1 MSEKIDVLIIGAGPA
16 GVAAG
21 IGAKREGAENV
32 VVIERD
38 WDLGGIL
45 QQCIHPG
52 FGLRTFKEELT
63 GPEYMHR
70 FIQQAHE
77 AGVEFRTNTM
87 VFQIDAPSLP
97 PFNSPLG
104 RGDERVAG
112 VLASPV
118 QGEVAEGRRGRNIA
132 QGEVSES
139 RRSRSGVTVWTMN
152 KERGIESLNP
162 SAIVLT
168 MGCRERPLGAIRIP
182 GTRPAGIYTAGTA
195 QRFVNMEG
203 YMPGK
208 RAVILGSGD
217 IGLIMARRMIWEG
230 ATVEGVYEVMS
241 WPGGLRR
248 NIAQCLDDYGIP
260 FHLRTTV
267 TRIHGN
273 DRLEGVT
280 VAEVDDHMT
289 PIAGTERYVECDT
302 LLLAIGLIPENEL
315 SRMAGVEI
323 HPVTG
328 GPVVNDLLQTSNPA
342 IFAAGNVVIVYDLV
356 DNVSDEGLIAG
367 ANAAKF
373 AAGKISP
380 SARIPVKGGENVRLY
395 SPQIVTGETDA
406 TIFMRVTHPIE
417 EACRVFAVCDNGAE
431 LYSQR
436 LRYARPGEMNEV
448 RINAEKLRGAGKV
461 SGITID
467 IQAVKK

>member
-1 MSEKIDVLIIGAGPA
+1 MSERIDVLIIGAGPA

-21 IGAKREGAENV
+21 IGARREGAEK
-32 VVIERD
+32 VIVLERD

-87 VFQIDAPSLP
+87 VFQIDKDT
-97 PFNSPLG
+97 N
-104 RGDERVAG
+104 
-112 VLASPV
+112 
-118 QGEVAEGRRGRNIA
+118 
-132 QGEVSES
+132 
-139 RRSRSGVTVWTMN
+139 TVWTMN
-152 KERGIESLNP
+152 KERGIEALNP

-230 ATVEGVYEVMS
+230 AEVEGVYEVMS

-267 TRIHGN
+267 TKIHGQ

-280 VAEVDDHMT
+280 VAEVDEHMT
-289 PIAGTERYVECDT
+289 PVKGTERFVACDT

-315 SRMAGVEI
+315 SRMAGVDI

-328 GPVVNDLLQTSNPA
+328 GPVVNDLLQTTNPA

-367 ANAAKF
+367 AGAAKF
-373 AAGKISP
+373 AAGKIP
-380 SARIPVKGGENVRLY
+380 ADAKRIPVKGGQNVRLY
-395 SPQIVTGETDA
+395 SPQFVTCEADS
-406 TIFMRVTHPIE
+406 TIFMRVTHPVE
-417 EACRVFAVCDNGAE
+417 QACRVFAVADDGTE

-448 RINAEKLRGAGKV
+448 KLKADNLKAM
-461 SGITID
+461 SLNEITID
-467 IQAVKK
+467 IQPV

>member
-1 MSEKIDVLIIGAGPA
+1 MNNNIDVLIIGAGPA

-21 IGAKREGAENV
+21 IGAKQEGAKNV

-70 FIQQAHE
+70 FIKQAHE
-77 AGVEFRTNTM
+77 IGVEFRTNTM
-87 VFQIDAPSLP
+87 VFQIDKS
-97 PFNSPLG
+97 N
-104 RGDERVAG
+104 
-112 VLASPV
+112 
-118 QGEVAEGRRGRNIA
+118 N
-132 QGEVSES
+132 
-139 RRSRSGVTVWTMN
+139 TVWTMN

-162 SAIVLT
+162 RSIVLT

-203 YMPGK
+203 FMPGK

-230 ATVEGVYEVMS
+230 AEVEGVYEVMS

-260 FHLRTTV
+260 FHLKTTV
-267 TRIHGN
+267 TKIHGA

-280 VAEVDDHMT
+280 VAEVDDKMT
-289 PIAGTERYVECDT
+289 PIKGTERFIECDT

-315 SRMAGVEI
+315 SRMAGIEI
-323 HPVTG
+323 HKVTG
-328 GPVVNDLLQTSNPA
+328 GPVVNDLLQTTNPG

-356 DNVSDEGLIAG
+356 DNVSDEGLLAG
-367 ANAAKF
+367 KNAAKF
-373 AAGKISP
+373 AAGAISQDIK
-380 SARIPVKGGENVRLY
+380 RIPVKGGENVRLF
-395 SPQIVTGETDA
+395 SPQFVTGETDT

-417 EACRVFAVCDNGAE
+417 QPCKVFASND

-448 RINAEKLRGAGKV
+448 KIKAEQIKALPDLQE
-461 SGITID
+461 IIID
-467 IQAVKK
+467 IQPV

>member
-1 MSEKIDVLIIGAGPA
+1 MSERIDVLIIGAGPA

-21 IGAKREGAENV
+21 IGARREGAEK
-32 VVIERD
+32 VIVLERD

-87 VFQIDAPSLP
+87 VFQIDKDT
-97 PFNSPLG
+97 N
-104 RGDERVAG
+104 
-112 VLASPV
+112 
-118 QGEVAEGRRGRNIA
+118 
-132 QGEVSES
+132 
-139 RRSRSGVTVWTMN
+139 TVWTMN
-152 KERGIESLNP
+152 KERGIEALNP

-182 GTRPAGIYTAGTA
+182 GTRPSGIYTAGTA

-230 ATVEGVYEVMS
+230 AEVEGVYEVMS

-267 TRIHGN
+267 TKIHGQ

-280 VAEVDDHMT
+280 VAEVDEHMT
-289 PIAGTERYVECDT
+289 PVKGTERFVACDT

-315 SRMAGVEI
+315 SRMAGVDI

-328 GPVVNDLLQTSNPA
+328 GPVVNDLLQTTNPA

-367 ANAAKF
+367 AGAAKF
-373 AAGKISP
+373 AAGKIP
-380 SARIPVKGGENVRLY
+380 ADAKRIPVKGGQNVRLY
-395 SPQIVTGETDA
+395 SPQFVTCEADS
-406 TIFMRVTHPIE
+406 TIFMRVTHPVE
-417 EACRVFAVCDNGAE
+417 QACRVFAVSDDGTE

-448 RINAEKLRGAGKV
+448 KLKADNLKAM
-461 SGITID
+461 SLNEITID
-467 IQAVKK
+467 IQPV

>member
-1 MSEKIDVLIIGAGPA
+1 MSERIDVLIIGAGPA

-21 IGAKREGAENV
+21 IGARREGAERV
-32 VVIERD
+32 VVLERD

-77 AGVEFRTNTM
+77 EGVEFRTNTM
-87 VFQIDAPSLP
+87 VFQID
-97 PFNSPLG
+97 
-104 RGDERVAG
+104 
-112 VLASPV
+112 
-118 QGEVAEGRRGRNIA
+118 
-132 QGEVSES
+132 
-139 RRSRSGVTVWTMN
+139 SGNNTVWTMN

-230 ATVEGVYEVMS
+230 AEVEGVYEVMT

-260 FHLRTTV
+260 FHLKTTV
-267 TRIHGN
+267 TRIHGQ

-315 SRMAGVEI
+315 SRMAGIDI

-373 AAGKISP
+373 AAGKIAS
-380 SARIPVKGGENVRLY
+380 SMRIPVKGGENVRLY
-395 SPQIVTGETDA
+395 SPQFVTGEADS
-406 TIFMRVTHPIE
+406 TIFMRVTHPVE
-417 EACRVFAVCDNGAE
+417 TACRVFAVTDDGTE

-448 RINAEKLRGAGKV
+448 RIKTEKLREAGNV
-461 SGITID
+461 SSITID
-467 IQAVKK
+467 IQPV

>member
-1 MSEKIDVLIIGAGPA
+1 MSKKIDVLIIGAGPA

-21 IGAKREGAENV
+21 IGARREGAENV
-32 VVIERD
+32 VVLERD

-70 FIQQAHE
+70 FIQQAHSE
-77 AGVEFRTNTM
+77 GVEFRTNTM
-87 VFQIDAPSLP
+87 VFQIDKDT
-97 PFNSPLG
+97 N
-104 RGDERVAG
+104 
-112 VLASPV
+112 
-118 QGEVAEGRRGRNIA
+118 
-132 QGEVSES
+132 
-139 RRSRSGVTVWTMN
+139 TVWTMN
-152 KERGIESLNP
+152 KERGIEVLHP
-162 SAIVLT
+162 GAIVLT

-260 FHLRTTV
+260 FHLKTTV
-267 TRIHGN
+267 TRIHGQ

-280 VAEVDDHMT
+280 VAEVDDHMI
-289 PIAGTERYVECDT
+289 PIKGTERYVECDT

-315 SRMAGVEI
+315 SRMAGINI

-342 IFAAGNVVIVYDLV
+342 VFAAGNVVIVYDLV

-373 AAGKISP
+373 AAGKIPADINS
-380 SARIPVKGGENVRLY
+380 IPVKGGENVRLY
-395 SPQIVTGETDA
+395 SPQYVTGQTDA
-406 TIFMRVTHPIE
+406 TIFMRVTHPVE
-417 EACRVFAVCDNGAE
+417 QACRVFAVADNGTE

-448 RINAEKLRGAGKV
+448 RIKSAKLSEAGNV
-461 SGITID
+461 SAITVD
-467 IQAVKK
+467 IQPL

>member
-1 MSEKIDVLIIGAGPA
+1 MNNNIDVLIIGAGPA

-21 IGAKREGAENV
+21 IGAKKEGAENV
-32 VVIERD
+32 VVLERD

-52 FGLRTFKEELT
+52 FGLRTFREELT

-70 FIQQAHE
+70 FINQALE

-87 VFQIDAPSLP
+87 VFQIDKDTNA
-97 PFNSPLG
+97 
-104 RGDERVAG
+104 
-112 VLASPV
+112 
-118 QGEVAEGRRGRNIA
+118 
-132 QGEVSES
+132 
-139 RRSRSGVTVWTMN
+139 VWTMN
-152 KERGIESLNP
+152 KERGIECLNP
-162 SAIVLT
+162 KSIVLT
-168 MGCRERPLGAIRIP
+168 MGCRERPAGAIRIP

-230 ATVEGVYEVMS
+230 AEVEGVYEVMS

-260 FHLRTTV
+260 FHLQTTV
-267 TRIHGN
+267 KKIHGT

-280 VAEVDDHMT
+280 VAKVDDKMN
-289 PIAGTERYVECDT
+289 PIDGTERYVPCDT

-315 SRMAGVEI
+315 TRMAGIEI

-342 IFAAGNVVIVYDLV
+342 VFAAGNVVIVYDLV

-373 AAGKISP
+373 ALGKIP
-380 SARIPVKGGENVRLY
+380 EKVRRIPVKGGENVRLY
-395 SPQIVTGETDA
+395 SPQFITGEGD
-406 TIFMRVTHPIE
+406 TIIYMRITHPIE
-417 EACRVFAVCDNGAE
+417 GPCKVIAE
-431 LYSQR
+431 PGLFIQKM
-436 LRYARPGEMNEV
+436 RYARPGEMNEV
-448 RINAEKLRGAGKV
+448 RLKA
-461 SGITID
+461 D
-467 IQAVKK
+467 AVKAQPDLKEITVDILPL

>member
-1 MSEKIDVLIIGAGPA
+1 MAEKNIDVLIVGAGPA

-32 VVIERD
+32 VVLERD

-70 FIQQAHE
+70 FIEQAHSE
-77 AGVEFRTNTM
+77 GVEFRTNTM
-87 VFQIDAPSLP
+87 VFQIDKD
-97 PFNSPLG
+97 N
-104 RGDERVAG
+104 
-112 VLASPV
+112 
-118 QGEVAEGRRGRNIA
+118 
-132 QGEVSES
+132 
-139 RRSRSGVTVWTMN
+139 TVWTMN
-152 KERGIESLNP
+152 KQRGIEALHP
-162 SAIVLT
+162 KAIVLT

-182 GTRPAGIYTAGTA
+182 GGRPSGIYTAGTA

-203 YMPGK
+203 YMPGR

-230 ATVEGVYEVMS
+230 AEVEGVYEVMS

-267 TRIHGN
+267 TRIHGQ

-280 VAEVDDHMT
+280 VAKVDEHMT
-289 PIAGTERYVECDT
+289 PIQGTERFVECDT

-315 SRMAGVEI
+315 SRMAGLEI

-328 GPVVNDLLQTSNPA
+328 GPVVNDLLQTTNPA
-342 IFAAGNVVIVYDLV
+342 VFAAGNVVIVYDLV
-356 DNVSDEGLIAG
+356 DNVSDEGLCAG
-367 ANAAKF
+367 ANAAKY
-373 AAGKISP
+373 ALGKFSGTL
-380 SARIPVKGGENVRLY
+380 RKIPVKGGENVRLY
-395 SPQIVTGETDA
+395 SPQYVTGETDA
-406 TIFMRVTHPIE
+406 VIFMRVTHPIE
-417 EACRVFAVCDNGAE
+417 QACRVFAEPG

-448 RINAEKLRGAGKV
+448 KIKAEQIRNLPDLQEIV
-461 SGITID
+461 ID
-467 IQAVKK
+467 IQPV

>member
-1 MSEKIDVLIIGAGPA
+1 MNNNIDVLIIGAGPA

-21 IGAKREGAENV
+21 IGAKKEGAERV
-32 VVIERD
+32 VVLERD

-52 FGLRTFKEELT
+52 FGLRTFREELT

-87 VFQIDAPSLP
+87 VFQIDKDTNA
-97 PFNSPLG
+97 
-104 RGDERVAG
+104 
-112 VLASPV
+112 
-118 QGEVAEGRRGRNIA
+118 
-132 QGEVSES
+132 
-139 RRSRSGVTVWTMN
+139 VWTMN
-152 KERGIESLNP
+152 KERGIECLNP
-162 SAIVLT
+162 KSIVLT
-168 MGCRERPLGAIRIP
+168 MGCRERPAGAIRIP

-230 ATVEGVYEVMS
+230 AEVEGVYEVMS

-260 FHLRTTV
+260 FHLQTTV
-267 TRIHGN
+267 MKIHGA

-280 VAEVDDHMT
+280 VAKVDDKMT
-289 PIAGTERYVECDT
+289 PIKGTERYVPCDT

-315 SRMAGVEI
+315 SRMAGIDI

-342 IFAAGNVVIVYDLV
+342 VFAAGNVVIVYDLV

-380 SARIPVKGGENVRLY
+380 NVKRIPVKGGENVRLY
-395 SPQIVTGETDA
+395 SPQFVTGEAD
-406 TIFMRVTHPIE
+406 TIIYMRVTHPIE
-417 EACRVFAVCDNGAE
+417 QACKVIAE
-431 LYSQR
+431 PGLYTQR

-448 RINAEKLRGAGKV
+448 RIKAA
-461 SGITID
+461 D
-467 IQAVKK
+467 IQAKPDLKEITVDIQPL

>member
-1 MSEKIDVLIIGAGPA
+1 MSKIDVLIIGAGPA

-21 IGAKREGAENV
+21 IGARKEGAERV
-32 VVIERD
+32 VVLERD

-87 VFQIDAPSLP
+87 VFQIDRDT
-97 PFNSPLG
+97 NS
-104 RGDERVAG
+104 
-112 VLASPV
+112 
-118 QGEVAEGRRGRNIA
+118 
-132 QGEVSES
+132 
-139 RRSRSGVTVWTMN
+139 VWTMN
-152 KERGIESLNP
+152 KERGIECLNP
-162 SAIVLT
+162 GAIVLT

-203 YMPGK
+203 HMPGK

-230 ATVEGVYEVMS
+230 AEVEGVYEVMS

-260 FHLRTTV
+260 FHLKTTV
-267 TRIHGN
+267 TKIHGQ

-289 PIAGTERYVECDT
+289 PIKGTERFIECDT

-323 HPVTG
+323 HKVTG

-367 ANAAKF
+367 ANAAHY

-380 SARIPVKGGENVRLY
+380 DTKRIPVKGGENVRLF
-395 SPQIVTGETDA
+395 SPQFVTGETDT

-417 EACRVFAVCDNGAE
+417 QPCKVFAEPG

-448 RINAEKLRGAGKV
+448 KIKAEQVKALGDVKEIV
-461 SGITID
+461 ID
-467 IQAVKK
+467 IQPV

>member
-87 VFQIDAPSLP
+87 VFQIDRE
-97 PFNSPLG
+97 N
-104 RGDERVAG
+104 
-112 VLASPV
+112 
-118 QGEVAEGRRGRNIA
+118 N
-132 QGEVSES
+132 
-139 RRSRSGVTVWTMN
+139 TVWTMN

-168 MGCRERPLGAIRIP
+168 MGCRERPLGTIRIP
-182 GTRPAGIYTAGTA
+182 GTRPSGIYTAGTA

-267 TRIHGN
+267 TRIHGQ

-280 VAEVDDHMT
+280 VAQVDDHMT
-289 PIAGTERYVECDT
+289 PIKGTERYVECDT

-315 SRMAGVEI
+315 SRMAGVDI

-367 ANAAKF
+367 MNAARF
-373 AAGKISP
+373 ANGKIS
-380 SARIPVKGGENVRLY
+380 SSSSIPVKGGENVRLY
-395 SPQIVTGETDA
+395 SPQYVTGETDA

-417 EACRVFAVCDNGAE
+417 EACRVFAVTDNGAE

-448 RINAEKLRGAGKV
+448 KIKSAKLKEAGAV
-461 SGITID
+461 SNITID
-467 IQAVKK
+467 IQGVK

>member
-1 MSEKIDVLIIGAGPA
+1 MSERIDVLIIGAGPA

-21 IGAKREGAENV
+21 IGAKREGAERV
-32 VVIERD
+32 VVLERD

-70 FIQQAHE
+70 FIEQAHSE
-77 AGVEFRTNTM
+77 GVEFRTNTM
-87 VFQIDAPSLP
+87 VFQIDRET
-97 PFNSPLG
+97 N
-104 RGDERVAG
+104 
-112 VLASPV
+112 
-118 QGEVAEGRRGRNIA
+118 
-132 QGEVSES
+132 
-139 RRSRSGVTVWTMN
+139 TVWTMN
-152 KERGIESLNP
+152 KQRGIEALTP
-162 SAIVLT
+162 GAIVLT

-182 GTRPAGIYTAGTA
+182 GTRPSGIYTAGTA

-203 YMPGK
+203 FMPGK

-230 ATVEGVYEVMS
+230 AEVEGVYEVMS

-267 TRIHGN
+267 TRIHGP

-289 PIAGTERYVECDT
+289 PIKGTERFVECDT

-315 SRMAGVEI
+315 SRMAGIDI

-328 GPVVNDLLQTSNPA
+328 GPVVNDLLQTTNPA

-367 ANAAKF
+367 ASAAKF
-373 AAGKISP
+373 ASGRIPKTAR
-380 SARIPVKGGENVRLY
+380 RIPVKGGENVRLY
-395 SPQIVTGETDA
+395 SPQYVTGETDA

-417 EACRVFAVCDNGAE
+417 QACRVFAEPG

-448 RINAEKLRGAGKV
+448 KIKAAQIRALPELEEIV
-461 SGITID
+461 ID
-467 IQAVKK
+467 IQPV

>member
-1 MSEKIDVLIIGAGPA
+1 MASNIDVLIIGAGPA

-21 IGAKREGAENV
+21 IGARREGAENV
-32 VVIERD
+32 VVLERD

-52 FGLRTFKEELT
+52 FGLRTFREELT

-70 FIQQAHE
+70 FIQQAHSE
-77 AGVEFRTNTM
+77 GVEFRTNTM
-87 VFQIDAPSLP
+87 VFQIDA
-97 PFNSPLG
+97 N
-104 RGDERVAG
+104 
-112 VLASPV
+112 
-118 QGEVAEGRRGRNIA
+118 
-132 QGEVSES
+132 
-139 RRSRSGVTVWTMN
+139 TVWTMN
-152 KERGIESLNP
+152 KQRGIEALHPKS
-162 SAIVLT
+162 IVLT

-182 GTRPAGIYTAGTA
+182 GGRPAGIYTAGTA

-230 ATVEGVYEVMS
+230 AEVEGVYEVMS

-267 TRIHGN
+267 TRIHGQ

-280 VAEVDDHMT
+280 VAKVDEHMT
-289 PIAGTERYVECDT
+289 PIPGTERFVECDT

-315 SRMAGVEI
+315 SRMAGIEI

-328 GPVVNDLLQTSNPA
+328 GPVVNDLLQTTNPA
-342 IFAAGNVVIVYDLV
+342 VFAAGNVVIVYDLV
-356 DNVSDEGLIAG
+356 DNVSDEGLTAG
-367 ANAAKF
+367 ANAAKY
-373 AAGKISP
+373 ALGKTSGTP
-380 SARIPVKGGENVRLY
+380 RRIPVKGGENVRLY
-395 SPQIVTGETDA
+395 SPQYVTGETDA
-406 TIFMRVTHPIE
+406 VIFMRVTHPIE
-417 EACRVFAVCDNGAE
+417 CACRVFAEPE

-448 RINAEKLRGAGKV
+448 KIKAEQIQNLPELDEIV
-461 SGITID
+461 ID
-467 IQAVKK
+467 IQPV

>member
-1 MSEKIDVLIIGAGPA
+1 MNNNIDVLIIGAGPA

-21 IGAKREGAENV
+21 IGAKQEGAKNV

-70 FIQQAHE
+70 FIKQAHE
-77 AGVEFRTNTM
+77 IGVEFRTNTM
-87 VFQIDAPSLP
+87 VFQIDKDS
-97 PFNSPLG
+97 N
-104 RGDERVAG
+104 
-112 VLASPV
+112 
-118 QGEVAEGRRGRNIA
+118 
-132 QGEVSES
+132 
-139 RRSRSGVTVWTMN
+139 TVWTMN
-152 KERGIESLNP
+152 KERGIESLKP
-162 SAIVLT
+162 RAIVLT

-203 YMPGK
+203 FMPGK

-230 ATVEGVYEVMS
+230 AEVEGVYEVMS

-267 TRIHGN
+267 TKIHGQ

-280 VAEVDDHMT
+280 VAEVDDKMT
-289 PIAGTERYVECDT
+289 PIKDTERFIECDT

-315 SRMAGVEI
+315 SRMAGIEI
-323 HPVTG
+323 HKVTG
-328 GPVVNDLLQTSNPA
+328 GPVVNDLLQTTNPG

-356 DNVSDEGLIAG
+356 DNVSDEGLLAG
-367 ANAAKF
+367 KSAAKF
-373 AAGKISP
+373 AAGKIS
-380 SARIPVKGGENVRLY
+380 SDIKRIPVKGGENVRLF
-395 SPQIVTGETDA
+395 SPQFVTGETDT

-417 EACRVFAVCDNGAE
+417 QACKVFASND

-448 RINAEKLRGAGKV
+448 KIKAEQIKALPDLQE
-461 SGITID
+461 IIID
-467 IQAVKK
+467 IQPI

>member
-1 MSEKIDVLIIGAGPA
+1 MSDSKKIDVLIIGAGPA

-21 IGAKREGAENV
+21 IGARKEGAERV
-32 VVIERD
+32 VVLERD

-52 FGLRTFKEELT
+52 FGLRTFREELT

-70 FIQQAHE
+70 FIQQAYD
-77 AGVEFRTNTM
+77 AGVEFHTNTM
-87 VFQIDAPSLP
+87 VFQIDRDT
-97 PFNSPLG
+97 NS
-104 RGDERVAG
+104 
-112 VLASPV
+112 
-118 QGEVAEGRRGRNIA
+118 
-132 QGEVSES
+132 
-139 RRSRSGVTVWTMN
+139 VWTMN
-152 KERGIESLNP
+152 KERGIECLNP
-162 SAIVLT
+162 GAIVLT

-182 GTRPAGIYTAGTA
+182 GTRPSGIYTAGTA

-208 RAVILGSGD
+208 KAVILGSGD

-230 ATVEGVYEVMS
+230 AEVEGVYEVMS

-260 FHLRTTV
+260 FHLKTTV
-267 TRIHGN
+267 TKIHGQ

-289 PIAGTERYVECDT
+289 PIKGTERFIECDT

-323 HPVTG
+323 HKVTG

-356 DNVSDEGLIAG
+356 DNVSDEGLVAG
-367 ANAAKF
+367 ANAARY
-373 AAGKISP
+373 AMGKISP
-380 SARIPVKGGENVRLY
+380 DIKRIPVKGGENVRLF
-395 SPQIVTGETDA
+395 SPQYVTGETDT

-417 EACRVFAVCDNGAE
+417 QPCKVFAEPG

-448 RINAEKLRGAGKV
+448 RIKAEQVKALGDV
-461 SGITID
+461 SEIVID
-467 IQAVKK
+467 IQPV

>member
-1 MSEKIDVLIIGAGPA
+1 MNNNIDVLIIGAGPA

-21 IGAKREGAENV
+21 IGAKKEGAEHV
-32 VVIERD
+32 VVLERD

-52 FGLRTFKEELT
+52 FGLRTFREELT

-87 VFQIDAPSLP
+87 VFQIDKDTNA
-97 PFNSPLG
+97 
-104 RGDERVAG
+104 
-112 VLASPV
+112 
-118 QGEVAEGRRGRNIA
+118 
-132 QGEVSES
+132 
-139 RRSRSGVTVWTMN
+139 VWTMN
-152 KERGIESLNP
+152 KERGIECLNP
-162 SAIVLT
+162 KSIVLT
-168 MGCRERPLGAIRIP
+168 MGCRERPAGAIRIP

-230 ATVEGVYEVMS
+230 AEVEGVYEVMS

-260 FHLRTTV
+260 FHLQTTV
-267 TRIHGN
+267 MKIHGA

-280 VAEVDDHMT
+280 VAKVDDKMT
-289 PIAGTERYVECDT
+289 PIKGTERYVPCDT

-315 SRMAGVEI
+315 SRMAGIDI

-342 IFAAGNVVIVYDLV
+342 VFAAGNVVIVYDLV

-380 SARIPVKGGENVRLY
+380 NVRRIPVKGGENVRLY
-395 SPQIVTGETDA
+395 SPQFVTGETD
-406 TIFMRVTHPIE
+406 TIIYMRVTHPIE
-417 EACRVFAVCDNGAE
+417 QACKVIAE
-431 LYSQR
+431 PGLYTQR

-448 RINAEKLRGAGKV
+448 RIKASDIQAKPDLKE
-461 SGITID
+461 ITID
-467 IQAVKK
+467 IQPL

>member
-1 MSEKIDVLIIGAGPA
+1 MSERIDVLIIGAGPA

-21 IGAKREGAENV
+21 IGARREGAEHV
-32 VVIERD
+32 VVLERD

-70 FIQQAHE
+70 FIKQAHE
-77 AGVEFRTNTM
+77 EGVEFRTNTM
-87 VFQIDAPSLP
+87 VFQIDRDT
-97 PFNSPLG
+97 N
-104 RGDERVAG
+104 
-112 VLASPV
+112 
-118 QGEVAEGRRGRNIA
+118 
-132 QGEVSES
+132 
-139 RRSRSGVTVWTMN
+139 TVWTMN
-152 KERGIESLNP
+152 RDRGIEALNP
-162 SAIVLT
+162 GAIVLT

-230 ATVEGVYEVMS
+230 AEVEGVYEVMS

-267 TRIHGN
+267 TRIHGQ

-280 VAEVDDHMT
+280 VAKVDDHMT
-289 PIAGTERYVECDT
+289 PIKGTERFVPCDT

-315 SRMAGVEI
+315 SRMAGIDI

-328 GPVVNDLLQTSNPA
+328 GPVVNDLLQTTNPA

-356 DNVSDEGLIAG
+356 DNVSDEGLVAG
-367 ANAAKF
+367 ASAAKY
-373 AAGKISP
+373 AMGKIP
-380 SARIPVKGGENVRLY
+380 ANAKRVPVKGGENVRLY
-395 SPQIVTGETDA
+395 SPQYVTGETDT

-417 EACRVFAVCDNGAE
+417 QACRVFASYDGGE

-448 RINAEKLRGAGKV
+448 KIKAEQIRNAGDIG
-461 SGITID
+461 GITID
-467 IQAVKK
+467 IQPV

>member
-1 MSEKIDVLIIGAGPA
+1 MNNNIDVLIIGAGPA

-21 IGAKREGAENV
+21 IGAKQEGAENV
-32 VVIERD
+32 VVLERD

-52 FGLRTFKEELT
+52 FGLRTFREELT

-70 FIQQAHE
+70 FIQQAHD

-87 VFQIDAPSLP
+87 VFQIDKDK
-97 PFNSPLG
+97 NS
-104 RGDERVAG
+104 
-112 VLASPV
+112 
-118 QGEVAEGRRGRNIA
+118 
-132 QGEVSES
+132 
-139 RRSRSGVTVWTMN
+139 VWTMN
-152 KERGIESLNP
+152 KERGIECLNP
-162 SAIVLT
+162 KSIVLT

-208 RAVILGSGD
+208 KAVILGSGD

-230 ATVEGVYEVMS
+230 AEVEGVYEVMS

-248 NIAQCLDDYGIP
+248 NIAQCLGDYGIP
-260 FHLRTTV
+260 FHLKTTV
-267 TRIHGN
+267 TKIHGK

-280 VAEVDDHMT
+280 VAEVDDKMN
-289 PIAGTERYVECDT
+289 PIKGTERFIECDT

-315 SRMAGVEI
+315 SRMAGIEI

-328 GPVVNDLLQTSNPA
+328 GPVVNDLLQTSNPK

-367 ANAAKF
+367 RNAAKF
-373 AAGKISP
+373 ALGKLSDKLKK
-380 SARIPVKGGENVRLY
+380 IPVKGGENVRLY
-395 SPQIVTGETDA
+395 SPQFVTGESD
-406 TIFMRVTHPIE
+406 TIIYMRVTHPIE
-417 EACRVFAVCDNGAE
+417 GACKVVAE
-431 LYSQR
+431 PGLFTQR

-448 RINAEKLRGAGKV
+448 RLKAEQ
-461 SGITID
+461 
-467 IQAVKK
+467 IQAKNPDEIIVDIKPL

>member
-1 MSEKIDVLIIGAGPA
+1 
-16 GVAAG
+16 
-21 IGAKREGAENV
+21 
-32 VVIERD
+32 
-38 WDLGGIL
+38 
-45 QQCIHPG
+45 
-52 FGLRTFKEELT
+52 
-63 GPEYMHR
+63 MHR

-77 AGVEFRTNTM
+77 IGVEFRTNTM
-87 VFQIDAPSLP
+87 VFQIDKE
-97 PFNSPLG
+97 NN
-104 RGDERVAG
+104 
-112 VLASPV
+112 
-118 QGEVAEGRRGRNIA
+118 Q
-132 QGEVSES
+132 
-139 RRSRSGVTVWTMN
+139 VWTMN
-152 KERGIESLNP
+152 RQRGIECLNP

-230 ATVEGVYEVMS
+230 AEVEGVYEVMS

-260 FHLRTTV
+260 FHLETTV
-267 TRIHGN
+267 TKIHGK

-280 VAEVDDHMT
+280 VAKVDENKS
-289 PIAGTERYVECDT
+289 PIKGTERFVECDT

-328 GPVVNDLLQTSNPA
+328 GPVVNDLLQTSNPK

-367 ANAAKF
+367 ANAAKY
-373 AAGKISP
+373 AAGEISP
-380 SARIPVKGGENVRLY
+380 EIRKIPVKGGENVRLF
-395 SPQIVTGETDA
+395 SPQFVTGETDT

-417 EACRVFAVCDNGAE
+417 QACKVIAAPK
-431 LYSQR
+431 LYTQR

-448 RINAEKLRGAGKV
+448 RIKAEQIKANPDLKE
-461 SGITID
+461 IIID
-467 IQAVKK
+467 IQPV

>member
-1 MSEKIDVLIIGAGPA
+1 MSERIDVLIIGAGPA

-21 IGAKREGAENV
+21 IGARREGAEKV
-32 VVIERD
+32 VVLERD

-87 VFQIDAPSLP
+87 VFQIDRE
-97 PFNSPLG
+97 N
-104 RGDERVAG
+104 
-112 VLASPV
+112 
-118 QGEVAEGRRGRNIA
+118 N
-132 QGEVSES
+132 
-139 RRSRSGVTVWTMN
+139 TVWTMN
-152 KERGIESLNP
+152 KERGIEALNP
-162 SAIVLT
+162 SSIVLT

-182 GTRPAGIYTAGTA
+182 GARPAGIYTAGTA

-230 ATVEGVYEVMS
+230 AEVEGVYEVMS

-267 TRIHGN
+267 TKIHGQ

-289 PIAGTERYVECDT
+289 PIKGTERFVECDT

-373 AAGKISP
+373 AMGKIP
-380 SARIPVKGGENVRLY
+380 SDAKRIPVKGGENVRLY
-395 SPQIVTGETDA
+395 SPQFVTGEADS

-417 EACRVFAVCDNGAE
+417 QACKVFASADGE
-431 LYSQR
+431 EIYSQR

-448 RINAEKLRGAGKV
+448 KIKADKINARPEI
-461 SGITID
+461 SSITID
-467 IQAVKK
+467 IQPV

>member
-1 MSEKIDVLIIGAGPA
+1 MNNNIDVLIIGAGPA

-21 IGAKREGAENV
+21 IGANQEGAENV
-32 VVIERD
+32 VVLERD

-52 FGLRTFKEELT
+52 FGLRTFREELT

-70 FIQQAHE
+70 FIQQAHD

-87 VFQIDAPSLP
+87 VFQIDKDK
-97 PFNSPLG
+97 NS
-104 RGDERVAG
+104 
-112 VLASPV
+112 
-118 QGEVAEGRRGRNIA
+118 
-132 QGEVSES
+132 
-139 RRSRSGVTVWTMN
+139 VWTMN
-152 KERGIESLNP
+152 KERGIECLNP
-162 SAIVLT
+162 KSIVLT

-208 RAVILGSGD
+208 KAVILGSGD

-230 ATVEGVYEVMS
+230 AEVEGVYEVMS

-260 FHLRTTV
+260 FHLKTTV
-267 TRIHGN
+267 TKIHGK

-280 VAEVDDHMT
+280 VAEVDDKMN
-289 PIAGTERYVECDT
+289 PIKGTERFIECDT

-315 SRMAGVEI
+315 SRMAGIEI

-328 GPVVNDLLQTSNPA
+328 GPVVNDLLQTSNPK

-367 ANAAKF
+367 KNAAKYSL
-373 AAGKISP
+373 GKLSGKLKK
-380 SARIPVKGGENVRLY
+380 IPVKGGENVRLY
-395 SPQIVTGETDA
+395 SPQFVTGESD
-406 TIFMRVTHPIE
+406 TIIYMRVTHPIE
-417 EACRVFAVCDNGAE
+417 GACKVVAE
-431 LYSQR
+431 PGLFTQR

-448 RINAEKLRGAGKV
+448 RLKAEQ
-461 SGITID
+461 
-467 IQAVKK
+467 IQAKNPDEIIVDIKPL

>member
-1 MSEKIDVLIIGAGPA
+1 MSERIDVLIIGAGPA

-21 IGAKREGAENV
+21 IGARNEGAENV
-32 VVIERD
+32 VVLERD

-87 VFQIDAPSLP
+87 VFQIDRE
-97 PFNSPLG
+97 N
-104 RGDERVAG
+104 
-112 VLASPV
+112 
-118 QGEVAEGRRGRNIA
+118 N
-132 QGEVSES
+132 
-139 RRSRSGVTVWTMN
+139 TVWTMN

-267 TRIHGN
+267 TRIHGQ

-280 VAEVDDHMT
+280 VAEVDEHMT
-289 PIAGTERYVECDT
+289 PIKGTERYVECDT

-315 SRMAGVEI
+315 SRMAGVDI

-367 ANAAKF
+367 ANAARF
-373 AAGKISP
+373 AAGKIS
-380 SARIPVKGGENVRLY
+380 SAKRIPVKGGENVRLY
-395 SPQIVTGETDA
+395 SPQYVTGETDA

-417 EACRVFAVCDNGAE
+417 EACKVFAVTDNGTE

-448 RINAEKLRGAGKV
+448 RIKSAKLNESGKV
-461 SGITID
+461 ESITID
-467 IQAVKK
+467 IQGVK

>member
-1 MSEKIDVLIIGAGPA
+1 MSERIDVLIIGAGPA

-21 IGAKREGAENV
+21 IGARREGAEK
-32 VVIERD
+32 VIVLERD

-87 VFQIDAPSLP
+87 VFQIDKDT
-97 PFNSPLG
+97 N
-104 RGDERVAG
+104 
-112 VLASPV
+112 
-118 QGEVAEGRRGRNIA
+118 
-132 QGEVSES
+132 
-139 RRSRSGVTVWTMN
+139 TVWTMN
-152 KERGIESLNP
+152 KERGIEALNP

-230 ATVEGVYEVMS
+230 AEVEGVYEVMS

-260 FHLRTTV
+260 FHLKTTV
-267 TRIHGN
+267 TKIHGQ

-280 VAEVDDHMT
+280 VAEVDEHMT
-289 PIAGTERYVECDT
+289 PVKGTERFVACDT

-315 SRMAGVEI
+315 SRMAGVDI

-328 GPVVNDLLQTSNPA
+328 GPVVNDLLQTTNPA

-367 ANAAKF
+367 ASAAKF
-373 AAGKISP
+373 AAGKIP
-380 SARIPVKGGENVRLY
+380 AGAKRIPVKGGQNVRLY
-395 SPQIVTGETDA
+395 SPQFVTCEADS
-406 TIFMRVTHPIE
+406 TIFMRVTHPVE
-417 EACRVFAVCDNGAE
+417 QACRVFAVSDDGTE

-448 RINAEKLRGAGKV
+448 KLKAASLKAM
-461 SGITID
+461 SLNEITID
-467 IQAVKK
+467 IQPV